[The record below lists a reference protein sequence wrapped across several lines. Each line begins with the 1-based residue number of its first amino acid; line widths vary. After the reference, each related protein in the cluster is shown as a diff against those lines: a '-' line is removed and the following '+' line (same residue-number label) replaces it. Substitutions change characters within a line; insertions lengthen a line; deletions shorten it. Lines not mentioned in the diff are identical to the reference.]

1 MRISRKRLLLAASG
15 FTAIAAAAT
24 LITGVTFGLF
34 SANAPQT
41 PTDTFTAGTVTLTQT
56 AVAACTV
63 AAMEPGDA
71 STGWSTPGTDTPCT
85 FEVSYS
91 GTLGAFIGLGV
102 QATPATGGLYNGTA
116 TGLQFA
122 VTDATGTTYT
132 AGGVINTNTT
142 TPLDPLF
149 VADDT
154 GAATHTFTV
163 NYELP
168 ATAPNSSQGLT
179 TTLTLIAYA
188 VQNSNNGTSTGCTA
202 GQECSTITAWS

>member
-1 MRISRKRLLLAASG
+1 MRFSRRRLFVAASG

-24 LITGVTFGLF
+24 LVTGVTFGLF
-34 SANAPQT
+34 SANVPQAPS
-41 PTDTFTAGTVTLTQT
+41 DTFTAGTVTLTQT

-63 AAMEPGDA
+63 TAMEPGDA
-71 STGWSTPGTDTPCT
+71 SSGWSTPGTDTPCT
-85 FEVSYS
+85 FTVNYS
-91 GTLGAFIGLGV
+91 GTLGAFIGLSV
-102 QATPATGGLYNGTA
+102 QATPATGGLYDGTA
-116 TGLQFA
+116 TGMQFA
-122 VTDATGTTYT
+122 ITDAAGTTYT

-154 GAATHTFTV
+154 GTTTHTFTV

-168 ATAPNSSQGLT
+168 ATAPNSSQGLS
-179 TTLTLIAYA
+179 TTLNLTAYA

-202 GQECSTITAWS
+202 GHECPTITAWS